1 MHVFVAV
8 LCLSCAGV
16 HQRIGDTPRRV
27 FVAVADDSM
36 DAKPEDAD
44 ADAWI
49 EEEARSLGLD
59 DMSEATM
66 SKLFQ
71 WAIENSDPS
80 KLESQAKRGLS
91 EEEMVAKRMRMKRVL
106 KELDMRPTEGQLMRD
121 VIEGMQARG
130 QNVTEAEVEN
140 EVFSLE
146 VLQELV
152 EPIDNA
158 NDLDKMGGLDEVIVR
173 TASKHATIR
182 AAAYQVIGTA
192 SSNNDMVQKQIL
204 DKGALHQFA
213 RQLQVE
219 TDVDVRVKAIFA
231 IGVVSRNSETARQ
244 VLYDEN
250 LLELLL
256 DLMDTDDTRLRR
268 KSVLLLTDFFSRDPQ
283 AFFAKITALDN
294 LVRPLVAIVAGTRED
309 DLDLREKA
317 MIALQSMLLLPQEVA
332 NTVDAIRGSDIA
344 RAMATLARD
353 LDVAEAEDD
362 SLAEYFADIRAY
374 IVDISKILDGSVSGE
389 L

>member
-1 MHVFVAV
+1 MMALGLSRRRLPLVHVFVAV

-71 WAIENSDPS
+71 WAIENSDP
-80 KLESQAKRGLS
+80 AKRGLS

-250 LLELLL
+250 LLELL
-256 DLMDTDDTRLRR
+256 
-268 KSVLLLTDFFSRDPQ
+268 P
-283 AFFAKITALDN
+283 
-294 LVRPLVAIVAGTRED
+294 
-309 DLDLREKA
+309 
-317 MIALQSMLLLPQEVA
+317 
-332 NTVDAIRGSDIA
+332 
-344 RAMATLARD
+344 
-353 LDVAEAEDD
+353 
-362 SLAEYFADIRAY
+362 
-374 IVDISKILDGSVSGE
+374 
-389 L
+389 